1 MNVLQTVCSM
11 YLIKIFDKDVS
22 KDVAESIPPMG
33 SMRFEMGKHDSS
45 WRRVW
50 GFSSSVVR
58 CLVIVTV
65 FGQCAGGKP
74 ISETL
79 QRALSAV
86 RGPSPGAKKLLNIPE
101 DGGASIVLSETQT
114 NVA

>member
-1 MNVLQTVCSM
+1 MPKDH
-11 YLIKIFDKDVS
+11 KIQSFWSYDVS
-22 KDVAESIPPMG
+22 KYVAESNPPMG

-45 WRRVW
+45 WRRVQ

-101 DGGASIVLSETQT
+101 DGGLSKLANVSILSQWD
-114 NVA
+114 N